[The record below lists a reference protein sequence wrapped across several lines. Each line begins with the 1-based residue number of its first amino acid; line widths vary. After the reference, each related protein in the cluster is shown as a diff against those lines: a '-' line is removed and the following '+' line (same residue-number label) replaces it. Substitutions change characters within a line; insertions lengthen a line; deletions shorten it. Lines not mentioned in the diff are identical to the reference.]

1 MKRAEID
8 RLRAELQKSEDNL
21 ATAETE
27 VEKQTAMVVDL
38 NKYDIS
44 ECLSF
49 RSHIICRK
57 IDELQLQADEAERL
71 KDQVDEY
78 RHAAEKLSKTE
89 NVMEKYKKKLEEGAE
104 LRKKVKVDDSFVHQH
119 SVSSNEFNT
128 GTGGAKR
135 ESGEHKCS
143 T

>member
-21 ATAETE
+21 AAAESE
-27 VEKQTAMVVDL
+27 VEKHTTVVGEL
-38 NKYDIS
+38 NRCASLGASYILTFIFS
-44 ECLSF
+44 
-49 RSHIICRK
+49 RK
-57 IDELQLQADEAERL
+57 IDELQLQADEAVRL

-104 LRKKVKVDDSFVHQH
+104 LRKKVKVYRPPYHPLLAFPDELGRH
-119 SVSSNEFNT
+119 
-128 GTGGAKR
+128 
-135 ESGEHKCS
+135 
-143 T
+143 